1 MASNK
6 FVSKANVNENRD
18 IPVSIP
24 VNSGEGNYIGLALS
38 SADECLAR
46 FNDNISYGSHYS
58 SFEVRKSYWRILRA
72 RKFLSSI
79 DYKVGNARQLTSVV
93 NQSFIPQPAAALV
106 SQPLEL
112 LSMFENSP
120 SLDVLVATDARS
132 EVSKVQEVL
141 LPPSD
146 IVPIAT
152 NPIIEVIAIPN
163 VEPATNIEVAAV
175 ICESELPALVP
186 PVVNESIIVEKLQ
199 IPPVVNGS
207 MIVEKSQ
214 MPPAATESV
223 IVEKL
228 PEPVVVI
235 VSAEEIREIEKRKLS
250 ALALE
255 EYSMK
260 MGIITMEA
268 STPQWL
274 GISRRYWSALR
285 DIKRDKEAIV
295 VEVPDSAPV
304 KAPALSYSNS
314 AQLALNSALLAAPVP
329 ADRNS
334 SSNDYD
340 MVDLTSD
347 RMHMLGF
354 AGIAKKLSL
363 LHPAEVTLSLWG
375 LESFDQWASQVVA
388 TNPSYTYE
396 DNPLPGWSKNVCVR
410 MGGKA
415 QGSLEITYS
424 PPERTKRLRSKIE
437 ILAYFARYGLSS
449 SLATRFDFRA
459 VFCVCHTPED
469 SGSYLEC
476 SFGRAGCNRWLHS
489 QCVGLGKRKEGEL
502 RNMRNVVCPFCTVY
516 LESIGAYDYMKN
528 KT

>member
-1 MASNK
+1 MTSNK
-6 FVSKANVNENRD
+6 LGSKANINNNIDVP
-18 IPVSIP
+18 IPF
-24 VNSGEGNYIGLALS
+24 NSAEGNYIGLALS
-38 SADECLAR
+38 SADEFLAS
-46 FNDNISYGSHYS
+46 FNEDISNGYHNG

-79 DYKVGNARQLTSVV
+79 DYKVDNTRLHSAVV
-93 NQSFIPQPAAALV
+93 AQPLITQSTAALV
-106 SQPLEL
+106 SKSLDL
-112 LSMFENSP
+112 LSMFENSS

-132 EVSKVQEVL
+132 EVPKLPEVFLPSLDTESSATKHDTDDFTTPDVQSVIEDLIVADVCKSE
-141 LPPSD
+141 PP
-146 IVPIAT
+146 V
-152 NPIIEVIAIPN
+152 
-163 VEPATNIEVAAV
+163 
-175 ICESELPALVP
+175 LVP
-186 PVVNESIIVEKLQ
+186 LVVSESIIVAQ
-199 IPPVVNGS
+199 
-207 MIVEKSQ
+207 
-214 MPPAATESV
+214 
-223 IVEKL
+223 L
-228 PEPVVVI
+228 PEPVGVI
-235 VSAEEIREIEKRKLS
+235 MTAEEIREAEKELDIE
-250 ALALE
+250 LALE
-255 EYSMK
+255 EYGAE
-260 MGIITMEA
+260 MGLVTMDTN
-268 STPQWL
+268 TPQWL
-274 GISRRYWSALR
+274 VISRRYWSALR
-285 DIKRDKEAIV
+285 EIKRDKKAII
-295 VEVPDSAPV
+295 VEVVAPIL
-304 KAPALSYSNS
+304 ALPKVLSLTYSNR
-314 AQLALNSALLAAPVP
+314 AQLQLNSALLAAPVP

-340 MVDLTSD
+340 VVDLTSD

-375 LESFDQWASQVVA
+375 LDQFEHWATQVVA

-396 DNPLPGWSKNVCVR
+396 DNPLPGWSKNVNVR

-437 ILAYFARYGLSS
+437 ILAYLARYNLSS

-502 RNMRNVVCPFCTVY
+502 RNMRNVVCPLCTVY
-516 LESIGAYDYMKN
+516 LESIGAYEYMKN